1 MFTHTFPA
9 RAMLVLVAAGFFATS
24 SDSAFAQK
32 WAQEMFADKDHDFGI
47 VPRGA
52 KAEVQ
57 FKFTNKYEQPLHVM
71 DVRSSCGCTIPRI
84 VNADVKTYQE
94 SAIACEFNTRAF
106 VGHKSAVVT
115 VIFDRPS
122 YAEVQLTV
130 EGNIRSDIVT
140 EPGEVQFGEVDPGT
154 EVVKKVTI
162 SYAGRARWEIVDVL
176 SDNANLGVSFPKNGA
191 TRMRDGRV
199 QYTMNVRLKDT
210 TPVGR
215 LNDQIVLKTNDP
227 QYNLV
232 SIPVRGRVRPP
243 LDVTP
248 PNVIGTLKQ
257 NSQWSGRIVLKAKLP
272 FEITEVTCQDQRATF
287 MVPKGKK
294 IVHVIPVKF
303 NSGEALGAFQESV
316 TIKTSLPKDGT
327 ALTSLTGNVVE

>member
-1 MFTHTFPA
+1 MFTHVRLK
-9 RAMLVLVAAGFFATS
+9 RAMLVLAAAGLFLTS
-24 SDSAFAQK
+24 PNSASAQK
-32 WAQEMFADKDHDFGI
+32 WAQEMFSDTDHDFGI

-52 KAEVQ
+52 KAEIQ

-154 EVVKKVTI
+154 EVIKQVKI
-162 SYAGRARWEIVDVL
+162 SYAGRARWEIKDVL
-176 SDNANLGVSFPKNGA
+176 SDNANLGVSFPKDGA
-191 TRMRDGRV
+191 KRMRDGRV
-199 QYTMNVRLKDT
+199 EYTMNVRLKDT

-248 PNVIGTLKQ
+248 PNIIGTLKK
-257 NSQWSGRIVLKAKLP
+257 NSEWSGRIVLKAKQP
-272 FEITEVTCQDQRATF
+272 FEVTEIICKDERASFTT
-287 MVPKGKK
+287 PKGSKVLH
-294 IVHVIPVKF
+294 IIPVKF
-303 NSGEALGAFQESV
+303 NSGAEVGAFQESV
-316 TIKTSLPKDGT
+316 TIKTNLPKDGVATT
-327 ALTSLTGNVVE
+327 ALTGNVVE